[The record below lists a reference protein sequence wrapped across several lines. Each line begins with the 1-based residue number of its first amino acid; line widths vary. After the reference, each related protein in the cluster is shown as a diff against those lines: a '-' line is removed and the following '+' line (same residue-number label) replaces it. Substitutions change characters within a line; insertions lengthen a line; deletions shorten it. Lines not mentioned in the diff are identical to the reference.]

1 MKRISNIVVRISN
14 YATSCLEEILDSY
27 SEANFKLAS
36 TQMAYDKNGS
46 MVMYLFFTKEWNDGQ

>member
-14 YATSCLEEILDSY
+14 YATSCLEEILDNY
-27 SEANFKLAS
+27 SEANFKLVS

-46 MVMYLFFTKEWNDGQ
+46 MVMNLFFTKEWNDGQ